1 MRKLLVPVSI
11 HSRPAQLCSAVA
23 EAIAIYR
30 REQSVQI
37 HLLSVQ
43 TPVSQ
48 HVAEFFGSAELR
60 QIHREAA
67 NEELAPL
74 AAELRKAN
82 VPFLTHIEI
91 GRTAET
97 IVRFATEIRC
107 DRIIM
112 GRAPQASVA
121 ERLFGTL
128 ASEVRNLLGNAGSC
142 RVIGS

>member
-1 MRKLLVPVSI
+1 MKKLLVPVGI
-11 HSRPAQLCSAVA
+11 HSRPAQVCSVVA

-43 TPVSQ
+43 APVSL
-48 HVAEFFGSAELR
+48 HIAEFFASAELQ
-60 QIHREAA
+60 QIHQDAGK
-67 NEELAPL
+67 EELAPL
-74 AAELRKAN
+74 AAELRRAN
-82 VPFLTHIEI
+82 VPFLTHVEI

-97 IVRFATEIRC
+97 IVRLATEIGC
-107 DRIIM
+107 ERIIM
-112 GRAPQASVA
+112 GRAPQAGVA
-121 ERLFGTL
+121 EKLFGTL